1 MDPAVVHDEDYF
13 QRLENLV
20 QKSKDKR
27 GYNALKVRDFW
38 TTFKLKILISLLR
51 KKDPSVSPHSESKDG
66 HI

>member
-1 MDPAVVHDEDYF
+1 VDPAVVHDEDYF

-27 GYNALKVRDFW
+27 GYNALKVRDFL
-38 TTFKLKILISLLR
+38 TTFKLNILISLLR
-51 KKDPSVSPHSESKDG
+51 KKDPFVSPHSESKDG

>member
-1 MDPAVVHDEDYF
+1 VDPAVVHDEDYF

-27 GYNALKVRDFW
+27 GYNALKVRDFLD
-38 TTFKLKILISLLR
+38 FQIKILISLLR
-51 KKDPSVSPHSESKDG
+51 KKDPFVSPHSESKDG

>member
-27 GYNALKVRDFW
+27 GYNALKVRDFLDH
-38 TTFKLKILISLLR
+38 FQIKILISLLR
-51 KKDPSVSPHSESKDG
+51 KKDPFVSPHSESKDV